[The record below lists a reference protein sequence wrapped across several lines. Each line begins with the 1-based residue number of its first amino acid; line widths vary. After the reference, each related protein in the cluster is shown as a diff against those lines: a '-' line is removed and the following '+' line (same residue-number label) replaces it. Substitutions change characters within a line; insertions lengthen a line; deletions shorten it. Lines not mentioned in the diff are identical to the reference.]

1 MNKCNV
7 PKKKANYNFN
17 FCKNL
22 INNQKQPSRD
32 VLQFCSSAKIA
43 QQRVCF
49 PVNFQKKFKTVFLQ
63 NTSRQLLPNN
73 VGSTKKKLITGA
85 KRIN

>member
-7 PKKKANYNFN
+7 PKKKTNYNFN

-32 VLQFCSSAKIA
+32 VLQFRNSTTACMFSCEFSKKI
-43 QQRVCF
+43 
-49 PVNFQKKFKTVFLQ
+49 Q
-63 NTSRQLLPNN
+63 NSFFTEHLETATSE
-73 VGSTKKKLITGA
+73 
-85 KRIN
+85 